1 MTPYIYVLYG
11 ICILIIG
18 LAIGY
23 AVTRYSYSIP
33 LPLSSD
39 VTLMVTV
46 PETHADIVREAM
58 AKAGAG
64 KVGNYANCS
73 FSFKGIGRFMP
84 LEGAHPAIGQVGKLE
99 SVEEETIQMP
109 CPIKNLKAVITA
121 IKQVHPYEEP
131 GIDIMPLYYFDHSH
145 IKNEYQRPR

>member
-1 MTPYIYVLYG
+1 MTPYVYVPCG

-23 AVTRYSYSIP
+23 AVTRYSCSLP

-39 VTLMVTV
+39 ITLMVTV
-46 PETHADIVREAM
+46 PETHADIVRDAM
-58 AKAGAG
+58 GKAGAG

-84 LEGAHPAIGQVGKLE
+84 LEGAHPAIGKVGEPE
-99 SVEEETIQMP
+99 SVIEETIQAP
-109 CPIKNLKAVITA
+109 CPIDKLEEVIAA
-121 IKQVHPYEEP
+121 IKKVHPYEEP
-131 GIDIMPLYYFDHSH
+131 GIDIMPLYYFDHAY
-145 IKNEYQRPR
+145 IKKNKD